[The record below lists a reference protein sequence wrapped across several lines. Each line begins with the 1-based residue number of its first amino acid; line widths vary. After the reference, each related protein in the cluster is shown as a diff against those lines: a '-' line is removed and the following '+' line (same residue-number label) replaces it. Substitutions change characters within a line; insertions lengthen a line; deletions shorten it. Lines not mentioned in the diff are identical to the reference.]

1 MKLATAAEMQGLDR
15 TAIEEFNI
23 PGIVLMENA
32 GRGTV
37 EFMVRE
43 LGPVRGRPVI
53 IFAGPGNNGGDGL
66 VIARHLHQLGG
77 RPFIFF
83 LVDPERLQGDAA
95 VNFRIV
101 RRLRLPMHI
110 IADAGDLDAAAEK
123 IAGIRA
129 GAPVWSLVDAIFG
142 TGLKRPLAGRFLAT
156 VNLINRLRHEFAWPV
171 TAVDIPSGLDADNG
185 QILGGCAPADLT
197 ATYGLVKPGHVMHGG
212 ADLIGKLHCV
222 DIGIPPEAVS
232 QAGLQG
238 ETLDRRIMHLLK
250 KRKTSA
256 HKGNFGHL
264 LVLAGSGGKTGAA
277 ILSGLA
283 ALRAGTGLVTLAV
296 PHELNPIFEASLV
309 EAMTIPLPHSA
320 TCLSIDDYD
329 LLLERLRGKDAL
341 VIGPGIGTAARTR
354 ELVLR
359 LYRELDLPMVVDA
372 DGLNIL
378 AMDPDRIARP
388 PAPRILTPHPGEMAR
403 LAGLTSGEIQADR
416 LLAARRFVADT
427 GAAVD
432 NGVTLILKGAGTI
445 ICDPDG
451 SWAVN
456 TTGNPGMAAGG
467 MGDVLSGLVGGLL
480 AQGCSPAAAAR
491 LGVYLHGLAADRL
504 AQERRF
510 GYLASEVAAVIP
522 DIITMFFKQEQELQ
536 QGSYQ

>member
-1 MKLATAAEMQGLDR
+1 MKLATAAEMQRLDR
-15 TAIEEFNI
+15 TAIEEFHI

-43 LGPVRGRPVI
+43 LGPVRGRPVL

-77 RPFIFF
+77 RPVIFF
-83 LVDPERLQGDAA
+83 LIDPERLQGAAA
-95 VNFRIV
+95 VNFRIIS
-101 RRLRLPMHI
+101 RLRLPLHI
-110 IADAGDLDAAAEK
+110 IADADDLDAVAEK

-129 GAPVWSLVDAIFG
+129 SAPIWSLVDAIFG

-156 VNLINRLRHEFAWPV
+156 VNLINRLRNELACPV

-212 ADLIGKLHCV
+212 GDLIGKLHCV

-232 QAGLQG
+232 RAGLQG
-238 ETLDRRIMHLLK
+238 EAMGRRRTMHLLK

-256 HKGNFGHL
+256 HKGSFGHL
-264 LVLAGSGGKTGAA
+264 LILAGSEGKTGAA

-296 PHELNPIFEASLV
+296 PHELNRIFESSLV
-309 EAMTIPLPHSA
+309 EAMTVPLPHSA

-329 LLLERLRGKDAL
+329 LLLDRLRGKDAL
-341 VIGPGIGTAARTR
+341 VIGPGIGTAEKTR

-378 AMDPDRIARP
+378 ALAPDRIARP
-388 PAPRILTPHPGEMAR
+388 PGPRILTPHPGEMAR
-403 LAGLTSGEIQADR
+403 LTGLATGEIQTDR
-416 LLAARRFVADT
+416 LRAARRFTAAT
-427 GAAVD
+427 GAGVD
-432 NGVTLILKGAGTI
+432 NGITLILKGAGTI

-467 MGDVLSGLVGGLL
+467 MGDVLSGLIGGLL

-504 AQERRF
+504 AQDRSF
-510 GYLASEVAAVIP
+510 GYLASEVADIIP
-522 DIITMFFKQEQELQ
+522 DIITMCFQ
-536 QGSYQ
+536 SRT

>member
-1 MKLATAAEMQGLDR
+1 MKLATAAEMQCLDR

-53 IFAGPGNNGGDGL
+53 IFVGPGNNGGDGL

-95 VNFRIV
+95 GNFRIV

-110 IADAGDLDAAAEK
+110 IAGADDLDAAAKK
-123 IAGIRA
+123 IAGIRV

-156 VNLINRLRHEFAWPV
+156 VNLINRLRHEFGWPV

-232 QAGLQG
+232 RAGLQG

-250 KRKTSA
+250 KRKTPA

-329 LLLERLRGKDAL
+329 LLRDRLRGKDAL
-341 VIGPGIGTAARTR
+341 VIGPGIGTAAKTR

-378 AMDPDRIARP
+378 AMAPDRIAKP

-416 LLAARRFVADT
+416 LRAACRFAAGT

-432 NGVTLILKGAGTI
+432 NGVTLVLKGAGTI

-480 AQGCSPAAAAR
+480 AQGYSPAAASR
-491 LGVYLHGLAADRL
+491 LGVYLHGLTADRL
-504 AQERRF
+504 AQERSF
-510 GYLASEVAAVIP
+510 GYLASEVAAAIP
-522 DIITMFFKQEQELQ
+522 DVITMFFKQESQ

>member
-1 MKLATAAEMQGLDR
+1 MKLATAAEMRLLDR
-15 TAIEEFNI
+15 TAIEEFHI

-43 LGPVRGRPVI
+43 LGPVRDRPVI

-66 VIARHLHQLGG
+66 VIARHLHQRGG
-77 RPFIFF
+77 RPVIFF

-101 RRLRLPMHI
+101 RRLRLPLHI
-110 IADAGDLDAAAEK
+110 IADADDLDAAADK

-156 VNLINRLRHEFAWPV
+156 VNLIDRLRNELGCPV

-185 QILGGCAPADLT
+185 RILGGCAPADLT
-197 ATYGLVKPGHVMHGG
+197 ATYGLVKPGHVMNGG

-232 QAGLQG
+232 RAGLPG
-238 ETLDRRIMHLLK
+238 EALDHRITQLLK

-264 LVLAGSGGKTGAA
+264 LILAGSEGKTGAA

-296 PHELNPIFEASLV
+296 PHRLNPIFESSLV
-309 EAMTIPLPHSA
+309 EAMTIPLPNSG

-329 LLLERLRGKDAL
+329 LLRDLLPGKDAL
-341 VIGPGIGTAARTR
+341 VIGPGIGTAAKTR

-378 AMDPDRIARP
+378 AMAPDMIAEP
-388 PAPRILTPHPGEMAR
+388 PGPRILTPHPGEMSR
-403 LAGLTSGEIQADR
+403 LAGLATGEIQADR
-416 LLAARRFVADT
+416 LRAARRFAAGT
-427 GAAVD
+427 GARVE

-467 MGDVLSGLVGGLL
+467 MGDVLSGLIGGLL
-480 AQGCSPAAAAR
+480 AQGYAPAAAAR

-504 AQERRF
+504 AAERRQ

-522 DIITMFFKQEQELQ
+522 DVITMFFKQEPQ
-536 QGSYQ
+536 QRSCQ